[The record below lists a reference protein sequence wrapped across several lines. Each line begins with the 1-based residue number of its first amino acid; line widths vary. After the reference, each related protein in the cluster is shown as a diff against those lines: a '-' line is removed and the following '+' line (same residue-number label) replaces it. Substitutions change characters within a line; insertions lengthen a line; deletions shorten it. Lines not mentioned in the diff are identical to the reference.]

1 MVPVLFLTLA
11 AAAAAY
17 IPALHGPFLIVFPY
31 CAATLFVTGLVYRV
45 ALWARSPVP
54 FPIALTG
61 GQQGSLPWVK
71 ANGLD
76 NPGTPLKAAL
86 RVLLDVLFFRPLF
99 RNTESRIL
107 ENSRLAYA
115 SSKWLWAGAMAFHW
129 SLLAILVRHLRL
141 YTEPIPGC
149 VLFLQGL
156 DGFFDVGTP
165 VLYVSTTVFIV
176 SLSYLFLR
184 RLAAP
189 QVRAIS
195 LHSDYFTLSL
205 LAGIALSG
213 IVMRHFLKTDVRA
226 AKKLVMGLV
235 AFNPAV
241 PDGIGPLVFIHV
253 FLVCALLAFF
263 PFSKLLHMPGVF
275 LSPVKNLIGASRS
288 RRHENPWN
296 GPVKVHSYPE
306 WEKEFAERLR
316 ASGYPMEEERDG

>member
-1 MVPVLFLTLA
+1 V
-11 AAAAAY
+11 
-17 IPALHGPFLIVFPY
+17 
-31 CAATLFVTGLVYRV
+31 
-45 ALWARSPVP
+45 LWARSPVP

-71 ANGLD
+71 PDGLD
-76 NPGTPLKAAL
+76 NPGTPSKAAL

-129 SLLAILVRHLRL
+129 SLLAILLRHLRFF
-141 YTEPIPGC
+141 TEPIPGF

-156 DGFFDVGTP
+156 DGLFDVGTP
-165 VLYVSTTVFIV
+165 VLYISTMAFLV
-176 SLSYLFLR
+176 SLAYLFAR

-195 LHSDYFTLSL
+195 LHSDYFAL
-205 LAGIALSG
+205 LLIGAIALSG
-213 IVMRHFLKTDVRA
+213 IIMRHFLKTDVRA
-226 AKKLVMGLV
+226 AKKLVMSLV
-235 AFNPAV
+235 AFNPAI
-241 PDGIGPLVFIHV
+241 PDGTGPLVFIHV

-296 GPVKVHSYPE
+296 PPVKVHGYPE

-316 ASGYPMEEERDG
+316 ASGYPMEEDRDA